1 MNAAGRAPEL
11 APTVAQ
17 PRAVPGQDDSVRTE
31 RGPQRLGGRAGTD
44 ADQSQPRAA
53 RAMSATR
60 SPGASLLEETPGAF
74 SFARVSRHHRGTC
87 DGEGAGGGIG
97 ETQTARRADLNP
109 ESEQSRIHTHRCGC
123 PALSP
128 LTSGVA
134 FSVQVVGA
142 RKAAKK
148 SKELWLLR
156 VPADVKTV
164 SA

>member
-1 MNAAGRAPEL
+1 
-11 APTVAQ
+11 
-17 PRAVPGQDDSVRTE
+17 
-31 RGPQRLGGRAGTD
+31 
-44 ADQSQPRAA
+44 
-53 RAMSATR
+53 MSATR
-60 SPGASLLEETPGAF
+60 SPGASQLKETPAPTLIYTEP
-74 SFARVSRHHRGTC
+74 VSRHHRGTC

-109 ESEQSRIHTHRCGC
+109 ESEQSRIHTHRGGC